1 MVQYKKGGWKISS
14 DDEKK
19 WHIASCVDVMEASLL
34 LLFLCFSLRVHPQL
48 PRKGW
53 AMCGVWWQG
62 HRLPLPL
69 HYLRGLQGTHT
80 QPEGFRHTLMR
91 SHALKQSFLSK
102 WAHTSSHVQSQC
114 VQPQKD
120 HTYRRVCI
128 TCQSALVS
136 FVFLIPFLLF
146 KFVHQWHRVY
156 VHCRVCD

>member
-1 MVQYKKGGWKISS
+1 MKDFQWWWEEVTYSVVCWCDGGFTIKR
-14 DDEKK
+14 
-19 WHIASCVDVMEASLL
+19 
-34 LLFLCFSLRVHPQL
+34 LFPCFSLRVHPQL